1 MKKLTSLHEELF
13 ILPWQQGVKLITSQ
27 QNEKRLSIE
36 NFGKLPLVKELL
48 QTPINVY
55 FLNQKSEIQTINENT
70 LKNCGFPEEKST
82 IGKTIRI
89 AAERNVAEKIIKND
103 LEVMASKKMNV
114 FEEHFIGSENNKK
127 FLTLSFKFPWY
138 AYDETIIGILGC
150 SIIVDEKNILANSL
164 NHLIRF
170 GLLSNISNKNIFT
183 KKNNQPTLS
192 KQESQCLNLLIRGGT
207 SKTIASKLKISS
219 RTVES
224 YLENVK
230 NKFNVSKKSELI
242 EKALELISSN

>member
-1 MKKLTSLHEELF
+1 MKKLISLHEELF
-13 ILPWQQGVKLITSQ
+13 ILPWQQGVKLITNQ

-70 LKNCGFPEEKST
+70 LKNCGFPDEKNT

-89 AAERNVAEKIIKND
+89 AAERNIAETIIKND
-103 LEVMASKKMNV
+103 LEVMTSRKMHV
-114 FEEHFIGSENNKK
+114 FEEHFIGNENNKK

-138 AYDETIIGILGC
+138 SHDETIIGILGC
-150 SIIVDEKNILANSL
+150 SIIVNEKNTLANSL

-170 GLLSNISNKNIFT
+170 GLLSNTSNKKVTI
-183 KKNNQPTLS
+183 KKNNLPNLS
-192 KQESQCLNLLIRGGT
+192 KQESECLNLLIRGGT
-207 SKTIASKLKISS
+207 NQTIANKLKISP

-224 YLENVK
+224 YLQNVK
-230 NKFNVSKKSELI
+230 NKFNVSKKAELI